1 MKAVAMIRFFIF
13 RALIY
18 LFLIVLAFTYLY
30 PVYFMIINSVKT
42 QVEYM
47 MDPFNII
54 MKNIKMNNYYTVFV
68 NFNILKYSYNTLL
81 VTVLKLVFILPITI
95 CTSYSFA
102 KIKFKGRSKL
112 YLAIMITMFI
122 PFQVIMI
129 PIYVFFAKIKLLD
142 TFTGF
147 ILLGVASGLP
157 GTILLLTANFRGIPN
172 ELIESG
178 KLDGC
183 GFFRTVWNIIMPLG
197 IPAISISVI
206 IGFIGGWND
215 MLAPM
220 LILKS
225 VDKMLIMPALSM
237 LVSQYVRNV
246 PFQMTGL
253 LLASIPAV
261 AVYLILQR
269 QIIMGIS
276 VGALK

>member
-1 MKAVAMIRFFIF
+1 
-13 RALIY
+13 
-18 LFLIVLAFTYLY
+18 
-30 PVYFMIINSVKT
+30 
-42 QVEYM
+42 
-47 MDPFNII
+47 
-54 MKNIKMNNYYTVFV
+54 
-68 NFNILKYSYNTLL
+68 
-81 VTVLKLVFILPITI
+81 
-95 CTSYSFA
+95 
-102 KIKFKGRSKL
+102 
-112 YLAIMITMFI
+112 MITMFI

-147 ILLGVASGLP
+147 ILLGVASGLS
-157 GTILLLTANFRGIPN
+157 GTILLLTANFRSIPN

-183 GFFRTVWNIIMPLG
+183 GFFRTVWSIIAPLG
-197 IPAISISVI
+197 MPAISISI
-206 IGFIGGWND
+206 ITGFIGGWND

-220 LILKS
+220 IILKS

-253 LLASIPAV
+253 LLASIPAI